1 MTGVAIAAAISA
13 FTAMLTL
20 NRNVRRETPA
30 SPSVATFLACSTTDS
45 WLGFGKPGSG
55 FIVLLHSS
63 SADAPA
69 GVPLP
74 GLLASPACFPQ
85 ARSASATS
93 KTPPHRLP
101 VAQSSDYPSARANR
115 AFQGLASRRSQ
126 WCEKSAA
133 PSMSGNPDSV
143 PPLPPRSCLR
153 RARDNWRS
161 CLRTPARP
169 LLRLPFRHRHTGADS
184 QPSMHLPFSNS
195 RECHARWRPPA
206 HPSTR
211 HLHSARTPASSNRA
225 AHAKSRDAALHHP
238 PAPDTP
244 VTPTVSLVRFV
255 LPRHGIPRSF
265 AQRVFAATKRYPDA
279 APLAREQVFPAGC
292 CIRLLA
298 GRTTARARTRLLSS
312 PVLVILR
319 LRNFHT

>member
-1 MTGVAIAAAISA
+1 
-13 FTAMLTL
+13 MLTL
-20 NRNVRRETPA
+20 NKKLRRETPS
-30 SPSVATFLACSTTDS
+30 SPSVAILLACSTTDS

-55 FIVLLHSS
+55 FIALLHSS
-63 SADAPA
+63 SAD
-69 GVPLP
+69 VQLP
-74 GLLASPACFPQ
+74 GLLAAPAWFPQ
-85 ARSASATS
+85 ARSASAPS

-101 VAQSSDYPSARANR
+101 VVRSSDYPSARANR
-115 AFQGLASRRSQ
+115 AYQGLAARQSQ
-126 WCEKSAA
+126 LCEKSGV
-133 PSMSGNPDSV
+133 PSMSGNPDSA
-143 PPLPPRSCLR
+143 PTLLPRPCLR
-153 RARDNWRS
+153 PVRGNSRS

-169 LLRLPFRHRHTGADS
+169 LLHLPFHHRHTGEDS
-184 QPSMHLPFSNS
+184 RSSMHLRFSNS
-195 RECHARWRPPA
+195 RESHARWRPPA

-211 HLHSARTPASSNRA
+211 RLHSARTPASSNRA

-244 VTPTVSLVRFV
+244 VKPAVSLVRFV